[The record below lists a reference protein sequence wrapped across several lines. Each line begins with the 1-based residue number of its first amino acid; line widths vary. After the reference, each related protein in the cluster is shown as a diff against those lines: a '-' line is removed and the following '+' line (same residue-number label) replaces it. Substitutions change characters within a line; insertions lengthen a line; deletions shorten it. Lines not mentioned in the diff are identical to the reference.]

1 MTRRRPGA
9 RRLLIVAGVAVL
21 FLAPL
26 HAQVDT
32 GHLRLF
38 KYLMGTSMRVEIY
51 GATSSVRQQAADEAF
66 AAIAQVDRGMSDYRD
81 DSELARLNAS
91 AGRGAVPVSG
101 PLFALLAAG
110 ERVWRASGGAFST
123 VSGSRGG
130 DRPLVLDAT
139 TGSVRLGPADGRVS
153 LNGLAKGF
161 AAEVAAGSLAR
172 RGLSGTVDTGSVQF
186 MIGRPPGK
194 STWTVGIEH
203 PDRRGALLGA
213 VEFEAGAV
221 STVTRTSVPV
231 DPRTQRPTA
240 PAVSATVI
248 SRDGTL
254 AEALSRAA
262 LVLGPSAGLD
272 LLARFPDTWG
282 VIVARRTDGTLSI
295 SVSAEHTRAF
305 HPSSPL

>member
-26 HAQVDT
+26 HAQVDN

-139 TGSVRLGPADGRVS
+139 TGSVRLGPAGGRVS

-172 RGLSGTVDTGSVQF
+172 RGLSGTVEAAPLNTSFSVSVNASPAAGLS
-186 MIGRPPGK
+186 M
-194 STWTVGIEH
+194 ST
-203 PDRRGALLGA
+203 AQA
-213 VEFEAGAV
+213 
-221 STVTRTSVPV
+221 SVPEV
-231 DPRTQRPTA
+231 PVRGSSRPNLG
-240 PAVSATVI
+240 
-248 SRDGTL
+248 SR
-254 AEALSRAA
+254 
-262 LVLGPSAGLD
+262 PSF
-272 LLARFPDTWG
+272 ARFAAYLASRSFFVFSG
-282 VIVARRTDGTLSI
+282 VWTS
-295 SVSAEHTRAF
+295 
-305 HPSSPL
+305 